1 MEIKGILRSAVNGNY
16 SPVILLAIIAGA
28 LFSAMIPPMQSPDEI
43 DHIKRA
49 YLLSKGQFILD
60 TPAGYSSGGDVDSGL
75 LQYMNLYSSLPHHPE
90 AKVTREISSSAQNIK
105 WSGTREFS
113 PAPGTGYYF
122 PLAYA
127 PQAFGLMI
135 GELLDLSVETSYRL
149 ARLMVLVSSIF
160 LISIAFTIF
169 PANPLA
175 VALLIIPMSI
185 FQFASASLDA
195 FTTSLAIVAISL
207 FLKMKDWKA
216 GDAAWFVYA
225 LGICIFLVVS
235 CRVHLIALLVI
246 PYLVYFSTRDKKHLY
261 FAAIISIAT
270 FAWLF
275 VAIKFTHDYRVSG
288 AVPASDAIKYYLAN
302 PAAFIHTMANTLG
315 YGQLLILYVKSFIGS
330 LGALDTW
337 FSNNYY
343 YSMFGILVLL
353 GICSV
358 SPGKMDPHRK
368 VLLIIAGTSVF
379 LIFFA
384 ILITANPIPVEIMRG
399 VQGRY
404 FLVPVLLASY
414 SLTGTIGASRGIRRK
429 LIFALLAAQAVATIW
444 CMPQLLI
451 NRYFI

>member
-1 MEIKGILRSAVNGNY
+1 MVNGNN
-16 SPVILLAIIAGA
+16 SLKILAAIIIGA
-28 LFSAMIPPMQSPDEI
+28 LFSAMIPPLQSPDEI

-49 YLLSKGQFILD
+49 YLLSKGQFVLD
-60 TPAGYSSGGDVDSGL
+60 SPAGLSSGGDVDTGL
-75 LQYMNLYSSLPHHPE
+75 LQYMDLYSSLPHHPQ
-90 AKVTREISSSAQNIK
+90 AKVTQEISSAAQNIK

-127 PQAFGLMI
+127 PQAFGLMT

-149 ARLMVLVSSIF
+149 ARLMVLVSSVL
-160 LISIAFTIF
+160 LISIAFSIF
-169 PANPLA
+169 PANPLT

-207 FLKMKDWKA
+207 FLKMNDRKP

-235 CRVHLIALLVI
+235 SRVHLIAMLVI
-246 PYLVYFSTRDKKHLY
+246 PYLAYFSTKDKRHLY

-275 VAIKFTHDYRVSG
+275 VAIEFTHDHRVAG
-288 AVPASDAIKYYLAN
+288 AVPASEAIKYYLTN
-302 PAAFIHTMANTLG
+302 PAAFIQAVANTLG
-315 YGQLLILYVKSFIGS
+315 YGKLLILYIKSFIGS

-337 FSNNYY
+337 FSNDYY
-343 YSMFGILVLL
+343 YSIFGILVLL
-353 GICSV
+353 AVCSV
-358 SPGKMDPHRK
+358 SPGKIGLHRK

-384 ILITANPIPVEIMRG
+384 ILVTANRIPVEIMRG

-414 SLTGTIGASRGIRRK
+414 SLTGTIEASRGIRRIC
-429 LIFALLAAQAVATIW
+429 IFALLAAQAVATIW
-444 CMPQLLI
+444 CMPELLI